1 MLAHPTTFKR
11 RQLDMA
17 LSRCPL
23 LEVSRNYPSEAR
35 PGRCSDAL
43 RNPRPASKHHVT
55 VGSKQKGK
63 FILSRIKL
71 RILSCSSLG
80 LLFVSQFLGQ
90 QSNPFQGSVPS
101 GAASSTPLPLTLDD
115 AIQRGLKFNLGLLQ
129 SDVASQTARAERI
142 LALSTLL
149 PQVTGSLTE
158 TEEQLNLR
166 TLGLNI
172 PPNPYVKIPTIV
184 GPFSYTAAQAN
195 VSAKILD
202 WSAHRTFKSAKASE
216 EAARLSVQDARDL
229 VTQAVAGAYLQV
241 IADSSRE
248 ESINAQVAT
257 DEALYKK
264 ASDQHNAGTAAGIDV
279 LRAQVQLKTEQQQL
293 LAQRNQLAKD
303 KLALGRV
310 IGLPPGQAFSI
321 ADTTPFAP
329 LSGIT
334 QEQAIQLALAQ
345 RPDYQSAKKQ
355 VQAAQEALGAARAE
369 WYPTVDLSGFYGDSG
384 TSPANSHGV
393 FTITGALNFNIYNGG
408 RIRGDIEKARAA
420 LKQRSDELADLGA
433 QVEVQVRNAFLDL
446 QSAADQVTVARDN
459 LDLSNQ
465 TLDQA
470 RDRFTAGVTDNIE
483 VVQAQGTVAAANDS
497 LIGALYAHN
506 LGKVSLA
513 RALGLAD
520 QQIKK
525 FIEVK

>member
-1 MLAHPTTFKR
+1 M
-11 RQLDMA
+11 
-17 LSRCPL
+17 
-23 LEVSRNYPSEAR
+23 
-35 PGRCSDAL
+35 
-43 RNPRPASKHHVT
+43 
-55 VGSKQKGK
+55 VGCKQKGNSN
-63 FILSRIKL
+63 LSRVNL
-71 RILSCSSLG
+71 RILFCPSLG

-90 QSNPFQGSVPS
+90 QTNPFLGSVPS

-115 AIQRGLKFNLGLLQ
+115 AVQRGLKFNLGLLE
-129 SDVASQTARAERI
+129 SDIASQTARAERI
-142 LALSTLL
+142 LALSALL
-149 PQVTGSLTE
+149 PQVTGTLAG
-158 TEEQLNLR
+158 TEEQLNLK

-172 PPNPYVKIPTIV
+172 PPNPFFNIPTIV
-184 GPFSYTAAQAN
+184 GPFSYTSAQAN

-202 WSAHRTFKSAKASE
+202 WTAHRTFKSAKASE
-216 EAARLSVQDARDL
+216 EAASLSVQDARDL
-229 VTQAVAGAYLQV
+229 VTQAVAGGYLLT
-241 IADSSRE
+241 IADSSRV
-248 ESINAQVAT
+248 ESISAQVAT

-264 ASDQHNAGTAAGIDV
+264 ASDQHDAGVAAGIDV

-293 LAQRNQLAKD
+293 VAQRNQLEKD

-310 IGLPPGQAFSI
+310 VGLAPGQVFSI

-329 LSGIT
+329 LNGVT
-334 QEQAIQLALAQ
+334 EVEAIQLALAQ

-446 QSAADQVTVARDN
+446 QSAADQVTVARNN